1 MISKILR
8 TAAVVANS
16 NANCPD
22 QAARVTETTS
32 ASLQINNARLYIPV
46 VTLSIN
52 DIIKFLKTI
61 KQTFK
66 RKLSWNKNRSEIT
79 TQPQNNNMDYLIDP
93 AFRNINMLFILSF
106 KSNDNDHKRDFFD
119 KYYMPFKKSKILMH

>member
-1 MISKILR
+1 M
-8 TAAVVANS
+8 VANS

-22 QAARVTETTS
+22 EAARVTETTS

>member
-1 MISKILR
+1 M
-8 TAAVVANS
+8 VANS

-32 ASLQINNARLYIPV
+32 ASLQINNARLYVPV

-52 DIIKFLKTI
+52 DTIKFLKTI

-66 RKLSWNKNRSEIT
+66 RKLPWNKNRSEIT

-93 AFRNINMLFILSF
+93 GFRKINMLFILSF
-106 KSNDNDHKRDFFD
+106 KSNDNDHNTDFFD

>member
-1 MISKILR
+1 M
-8 TAAVVANS
+8 VANS

-32 ASLQINNARLYIPV
+32 ASLQINNARLYVPV

>member
-1 MISKILR
+1 M
-8 TAAVVANS
+8 VANS

-32 ASLQINNARLYIPV
+32 VSLQINNARLYIPV

-93 AFRNINMLFILSF
+93 TFRNINMLFILSF

>member
-1 MISKILR
+1 M
-8 TAAVVANS
+8 VANS

-106 KSNDNDHKRDFFD
+106 KSNGNDHKRDFFD

>member
-1 MISKILR
+1 M
-8 TAAVVANS
+8 VANS
-16 NANCPD
+16 NANCPN
-22 QAARVTETTS
+22 QAAKVTETTS

>member
-1 MISKILR
+1 M
-8 TAAVVANS
+8 VANS

-106 KSNDNDHKRDFFD
+106 KSNENDHKRDFFD

>member
-1 MISKILR
+1 M
-8 TAAVVANS
+8 VANS

-32 ASLQINNARLYIPV
+32 ASLRINNARLYIPV

>member
-1 MISKILR
+1 M
-8 TAAVVANS
+8 VANS

-119 KYYMPFKKSKILMH
+119 KYYMPFEKSKILMH

>member
-1 MISKILR
+1 M
-8 TAAVVANS
+8 VANS